1 MNRPRWLLS
10 STEFNFLHPAYWFGD
25 VDARPLSLFRMA
37 FAALMLKEAIYHIF
51 VADVWYSDTG
61 MLPTSL
67 LPRVSPNIPTL
78 MSGLSETWMAIAFFV
93 LWAIVALLLL
103 IGWQTRVM
111 SVLNFVLLVSVINR
125 NELVVTGADGVM
137 QVLAF
142 WSLFLPLGRFYS
154 VDARRQSP
162 NQQPKTYAFPVRMF
176 QLQIALIYIFTTI
189 FKLQGQTWPSGDA
202 LYMAMQIRMH
212 TFPVAEWLLANASTS
227 VLRTLTYIALLIEGG
242 FALFVFAPVFQPY
255 LRRVGLIAGVMLHVG
270 IGLVMNIPNFPL
282 VMIISYLMLID
293 RDWVDWIDRRLQ
305 VSTPTT
311 QPVTLLPDK
320 SPQVTKS
327 GCIGLLMAMPRGIAQ
342 GAYRGLLACA
352 LAAVMITVIWGNLLN
367 NDRLAI
373 RLNIRAMPGVVESN
387 LRSTGL
393 WQSWALFA
401 PDPLPYEGWFGLN
414 GMFQNGETYDVR
426 SNLRRPHWYSGPLA
440 RWGKLEENLMT
451 KEKDDPLFVAWA
463 AYTCKQFQSQGIVGL
478 QIVLYSRATTPPGQP
493 FLPYRTIVM
502 QGGNCGKD

>member
-10 STEFNFLHPAYWFGD
+10 SSEFNFLHPAYWFGD
-25 VDARPLSLFRMA
+25 VDARPLGLFRIA

-51 VADVWYSDTG
+51 VAEVWYSDGG
-61 MLPTSL
+61 MLPSSL

-78 MSGLSETWMAIAFFV
+78 MSGLSETWMAIAFFIV
-93 LWAIVALLLL
+93 WAIVALLLL
-103 IGWQTRVM
+103 VGWQTRIM
-111 SVLNFVLLVSVINR
+111 SVLNLVLLVSVINR

-154 VDARRQSP
+154 VDARRRPPDQRRT
-162 NQQPKTYAFPVRMF
+162 TYAFPVRMF

-212 TFPVAEWLLANASTS
+212 TFPVAEWLLANASPS
-227 VLRTLTYIALLIEGG
+227 LLRTLTYIALLIEGG
-242 FALFVFAPVFQPY
+242 FALLVFSPVFQPY
-255 LRRVGLIAGVMLHVG
+255 LRRVGLIAGVMLHIG
-270 IGLVMNIPNFPL
+270 IGLVMNIPNFPV

-293 RDWVDWIDRRLQ
+293 SGWVNWIDNRLQ
-305 VSTPTT
+305 VTRPSSQPALNPPTDK
-311 QPVTLLPDK
+311 PVQE
-320 SPQVTKS
+320 SKS
-327 GCIGLLMAMPRGIAQ
+327 GCLGVLMAMPRGIAY
-342 GAYRGLLACA
+342 GAYRGLLACF
-352 LAAVMITVIWGNLLN
+352 LAMVMIIIIWGNLLN

-373 RLNIRAMPGVVESN
+373 RLNTPAMPALLESN
-387 LRSTGL
+387 LRTIGL

-414 GMFQNGETYDVR
+414 GIFENGETYDVR
-426 SNLRRPHWYSGPLA
+426 SSLRRPHWYSGPLA

-463 AYTCKQFQSQGIVGL
+463 AYTCKQFRSQGIVGL
-478 QIVLYSRATTPPGQP
+478 QIVLYSRATTPPEQP
-493 FLPYRTIVM
+493 FLPYRTTILE
-502 QGGNCGKD
+502 GGQCS

>member
-10 STEFNFLHPAYWFGD
+10 SSEYNFFHPAYWFGD
-25 VDARPLSLFRMA
+25 VDARPLSLFRIA

-61 MLPTSL
+61 MLPSSL

-103 IGWQTRVM
+103 VGWQTRIM
-111 SVLNFVLLVSVINR
+111 SILNLVLLVSIINR

-154 VDARRQSP
+154 VDARRRLP
-162 NQQPKTYAFPVRMF
+162 NQRPTTYAFPVRMF

-212 TFPVAEWLLANASTS
+212 TFPVAEWLLANASPS

-242 FALFVFAPVFQPY
+242 FALLVFSPVFQPY
-255 LRRVGLIAGVMLHVG
+255 LRRVGLIAGVMLHIG
-270 IGLVMNIPNFPL
+270 IGMVMNIPNFPL
-282 VMIISYLMLID
+282 VMIMSYLMLID
-293 RDWVDWIDRRLQ
+293 SGWVDWIDSRLQ
-305 VSTPTT
+305 VSSLSA
-311 QPVTLLPDK
+311 QPVTNPPNK
-320 SPQVTKS
+320 STHESKS
-327 GCIGLLMAMPRGIAQ
+327 GCLGVLTAMPRGIGQ
-342 GAYRGLLACA
+342 GAYRGLLACF
-352 LAAVMITVIWGNLLN
+352 LAAVMIMVIWGNLLN

-373 RLNIRAMPGVVESN
+373 RLNTRAMPGILELN
-387 LRSTGL
+387 LRIIGL

-401 PDPLPYEGWFGLN
+401 PDPLSYEGWFGLN
-414 GMFQNGETYDVR
+414 GIFQNGETYDVR
-426 SNLRRPHWYSGPLA
+426 SSLRRPHWYSGPLA

-451 KEKDDPLFVAWA
+451 KAKDDPLLVAWA
-463 AYTCKQFQSQGIVGL
+463 AYTCNQFRDRGIVGL
-478 QIVLYSRATTPPGQP
+478 QIVLYSRATTAPGEP
-493 FLPYRTIVM
+493 FLPYRTTILH
-502 QGGNCGKD
+502 GGDCG